1 MLLRKA
7 ISVSYEVSSLFHFC
21 WVACTVV
28 LGAAPMP
35 VYSLDCTLHHLPT
48 PGQFEGSDMLS

>member
-7 ISVSYEVSSLFHFC
+7 IGISYEVSSFFHFC

-28 LGAAPMP
+28 RGAVLMP
-35 VYSLDCTLHHLPT
+35 VYSLDRTLHHLPT
-48 PGQFEGSDMLS
+48 PDQFE